1 MIRRIEE
8 NGCTKANY
16 FSNSVGKETVVAAS
30 SSSGNT
36 TTMRQAKSVWKR
48 RLFKHIWQSF
58 NQILWMRAA
67 RADSFQVIARAFCL
81 SVDTRSL
88 FFFLCDLGRILSE
101 FRAKEGQQSFGGIKG
116 GAVRIQ
122 MQMQMRMRIGV
133 CMIKIIGMFL
143 EERTFFICEIKRK

>member
-1 MIRRIEE
+1 
-8 NGCTKANY
+8 
-16 FSNSVGKETVVAAS
+16 
-30 SSSGNT
+30 
-36 TTMRQAKSVWKR
+36 
-48 RLFKHIWQSF
+48 
-58 NQILWMRAA
+58 MRAA

-88 FFFLCDLGRILSE
+88 FFLCDLGRILSE

-122 MQMQMRMRIGV
+122 MQMRMRIGV